1 MAGKKTSAEQSK
13 EEQKD
18 AQVGNLLDA
27 AFGDLGGLQK
37 PPEEDVVEMPETI
50 EQVVEEEA
58 PVVEIEEKSLPSEEE
73 VIHDAKPSGPP
84 GSPPTG
90 PPSGPPCA
98 AAGSAIHG
106 PAPGP
111 RALARQAA

>member
-50 EQVVEEEA
+50 EEVEEEEA
-58 PVVEIEEKSLPSEEE
+58 KEE
-73 VIHDAKPSGPP
+73 
-84 GSPPTG
+84 
-90 PPSGPPCA
+90 
-98 AAGSAIHG
+98 
-106 PAPGP
+106 
-111 RALARQAA
+111 